1 MGDRLRRSFLRQKED
16 PQSEGEGRRELF
28 KNALRGAGVVGLAAV
43 TGSLMHDGVK
53 AEEEVWQ
60 IDPYKCTECGKCETH
75 CVVNPSAVKAVHA
88 FGTCGYC
95 DLCTAYFVP
104 DPFSLNEGA
113 ENHNCPTDAILRTFI
128 EEPYY
133 EYEIKEDNCVGCA
146 KCVDGCRTYGNG
158 SMHLQ
163 IQHDICVDCDS
174 CSIDRACP
182 SDAFVKLPAS
192 NPYIFKDQQNWH
204 A

>member
-1 MGDRLRRSFLRQKED
+1 MGDRLRRSFLREKSD
-16 PQSEGEGRRELF
+16 LSRRDFF
-28 KNALRGAGVVGLAAV
+28 KGSLQGAGVLGLAGI
-43 TGSLMHDGVK
+43 TGALMTKGAK

-75 CVVNPSAVKAVHA
+75 CVVTPSAVKAVHA
-88 FGTCGYC
+88 YGVCGYC

-104 DPFSLNEGA
+104 DPFDLTEGA
-113 ENHNCPTDAILRTFI
+113 ENHLCPTDAIKRTYI

-133 EYEIKEDNCVGCA
+133 EYVIKEESCVGCA

-163 IQHDICVDCDS
+163 IQHDLCVDCDS
-174 CSIDRACP
+174 CSIDNACP
-182 SDAFVKLPAS
+182 SDAFVKVPTS
-192 NPYIFKDQQNWH
+192 NPYLFKGEKEKWH
-204 A
+204 S

>member
-1 MGDRLRRSFLRQKED
+1 MANRQHRNFLRD
-16 PQSEGEGRRELF
+16 PKIESRRDL
-28 KNALRGAGVVGLAAV
+28 LRSSMRGAGVMALAAV
-43 TGSLMHDGVK
+43 SGTLLKNGLN
-53 AEEEVWQ
+53 AEETVWQ
-60 IDPYKCTECGKCETH
+60 IDPNKCTECGKCETH

-88 FGTCGYC
+88 YGMCGYC

-104 DPFSLNEGA
+104 DPFNLHEGA
-113 ENHNCPTDAILRTFI
+113 ENHNCPTDAILRRYI

-133 EYEIKEDNCVGCA
+133 EYKIEQDNCVGCA

-163 IQHDICVDCDS
+163 IQQDICVDCDS

-192 NPYIFKDQQNWH
+192 NPYMFKDDLTNWH
-204 A
+204 Q